1 MSNLKGLGVALVT
14 PFNEDLSIDF
24 DSLTKLV
31 EYNIANGT
39 DFLVVLGTTAE
50 TATLSKAEQAQVIEH
65 IVKVNNKRLPLV
77 LGIGGNNTL
86 AVKEQIEST
95 DLSDFEGVLSVS
107 PYYNKPNQEGI
118 YQHYKMLASTGKNII
133 IYNVPGRT
141 GQNIDAATTLRL
153 AKDFPNLFMIK
164 EASPNI
170 SQYFDILRKKTAGFS
185 LVSGDDEF
193 TLPVT
198 LAGGDGVISVIGQ
211 AYPKLFSDM
220 IKLAKESKVKEA
232 YAIHNQLVELIRLI
246 FAEGNPCG
254 VKTVLAEM
262 GIIKNHLRLPLIKAS
277 ENLQDRIKEFMLLK
291 FLFFLPL
298 FFITNGKCL
307 AQEQQG
313 QEVTEQEI
321 KETQETLTIEPKQD
335 SVNLIERL
343 KFRPKELYIPTGLMA
358 LGLISEGKTKQEVHQ
373 WRNKQ
378 IPHFRN
384 KFDDYLQ
391 FAPHVAVYGFELMGM
406 KPKTDWKN
414 RIAIHAKGHIITLGL
429 AHLMKTL
436 INNERPNGAR
446 MSFPS
451 GHTAYAFS
459 GATILAM
466 EYKDEHPWVP
476 YAAYGSAGVVGIM
489 RIANNRHYVSDVL
502 FGAGLGIL
510 SMKLAYW
517 THKYKWNKPK
527 KEKKDPFLGVVY

>member
-31 EYNIANGT
+31 EYNIVNGT

-141 GQNIDAATTLRL
+141 GQNTEAATTLRL

-170 SQYFDILRKKTAGFS
+170 SQYFDILRKKPAGFS

-262 GIIKNHLRLPLIKAS
+262 DIIKNHLRLPLIKAS
-277 ENLQDRIKEFMLLK
+277 ENLQDRIKAEMK
-291 FLFFLPL
+291 
-298 FFITNGKCL
+298 
-307 AQEQQG
+307 
-313 QEVTEQEI
+313 
-321 KETQETLTIEPKQD
+321 
-335 SVNLIERL
+335 NL
-343 KFRPKELYIPTGLMA
+343 
-358 LGLISEGKTKQEVHQ
+358 Q
-373 WRNKQ
+373 N
-378 IPHFRN
+378 
-384 KFDDYLQ
+384 
-391 FAPHVAVYGFELMGM
+391 
-406 KPKTDWKN
+406 
-414 RIAIHAKGHIITLGL
+414 
-429 AHLMKTL
+429 
-436 INNERPNGAR
+436 
-446 MSFPS
+446 
-451 GHTAYAFS
+451 
-459 GATILAM
+459 
-466 EYKDEHPWVP
+466 
-476 YAAYGSAGVVGIM
+476 
-489 RIANNRHYVSDVL
+489 
-502 FGAGLGIL
+502 
-510 SMKLAYW
+510 
-517 THKYKWNKPK
+517 
-527 KEKKDPFLGVVY
+527 

>member
-170 SQYFDILRKKTAGFS
+170 SQYFDILRKKPAGFS

-220 IKLAKESKVKEA
+220 IKLAKENKVKEA
-232 YAIHNQLVELIRLI
+232 YSIHNQLVELIRLI
-246 FAEGNPCG
+246 FVEGNPCG

-277 ENLQDRIKEFMLLK
+277 ENLQDRIKAEMK
-291 FLFFLPL
+291 
-298 FFITNGKCL
+298 
-307 AQEQQG
+307 
-313 QEVTEQEI
+313 
-321 KETQETLTIEPKQD
+321 
-335 SVNLIERL
+335 NL
-343 KFRPKELYIPTGLMA
+343 
-358 LGLISEGKTKQEVHQ
+358 
-373 WRNKQ
+373 
-378 IPHFRN
+378 
-384 KFDDYLQ
+384 
-391 FAPHVAVYGFELMGM
+391 
-406 KPKTDWKN
+406 
-414 RIAIHAKGHIITLGL
+414 
-429 AHLMKTL
+429 
-436 INNERPNGAR
+436 
-446 MSFPS
+446 
-451 GHTAYAFS
+451 
-459 GATILAM
+459 
-466 EYKDEHPWVP
+466 
-476 YAAYGSAGVVGIM
+476 
-489 RIANNRHYVSDVL
+489 
-502 FGAGLGIL
+502 
-510 SMKLAYW
+510 
-517 THKYKWNKPK
+517 
-527 KEKKDPFLGVVY
+527 

>member
-1 MSNLKGLGVALVT
+1 MSKLKGLGVALVT

-31 EYNIANGT
+31 EYNITNGT

-86 AVKEQIEST
+86 AIKEQIEST

-141 GQNIDAATTLRL
+141 GQNIEAATTLRL

-170 SQYFDILRKKTAGFS
+170 SQYFDILRKKPAGFS

-198 LAGGDGVISVIGQ
+198 LAGGEGVISVIGQ

-232 YAIHNQLVELIRLI
+232 YAIHNQLVEIIRLI

-277 ENLQDRIKEFMLLK
+277 ENLQDRIK
-291 FLFFLPL
+291 
-298 FFITNGKCL
+298 
-307 AQEQQG
+307 
-313 QEVTEQEI
+313 TEM
-321 KETQETLTIEPKQD
+321 K
-335 SVNLIERL
+335 NL
-343 KFRPKELYIPTGLMA
+343 
-358 LGLISEGKTKQEVHQ
+358 Q
-373 WRNKQ
+373 N
-378 IPHFRN
+378 
-384 KFDDYLQ
+384 
-391 FAPHVAVYGFELMGM
+391 
-406 KPKTDWKN
+406 
-414 RIAIHAKGHIITLGL
+414 
-429 AHLMKTL
+429 
-436 INNERPNGAR
+436 
-446 MSFPS
+446 
-451 GHTAYAFS
+451 
-459 GATILAM
+459 
-466 EYKDEHPWVP
+466 
-476 YAAYGSAGVVGIM
+476 
-489 RIANNRHYVSDVL
+489 
-502 FGAGLGIL
+502 
-510 SMKLAYW
+510 
-517 THKYKWNKPK
+517 
-527 KEKKDPFLGVVY
+527 

>member
-95 DLSDFEGVLSVS
+95 NLSDFEGILSVS

-170 SQYFDILRKKTAGFS
+170 SQYFDILRKKPAGFS

-277 ENLQDRIKEFMLLK
+277 ENLQDRIKAEMK
-291 FLFFLPL
+291 
-298 FFITNGKCL
+298 
-307 AQEQQG
+307 
-313 QEVTEQEI
+313 
-321 KETQETLTIEPKQD
+321 
-335 SVNLIERL
+335 NL
-343 KFRPKELYIPTGLMA
+343 
-358 LGLISEGKTKQEVHQ
+358 Q
-373 WRNKQ
+373 N
-378 IPHFRN
+378 
-384 KFDDYLQ
+384 
-391 FAPHVAVYGFELMGM
+391 
-406 KPKTDWKN
+406 
-414 RIAIHAKGHIITLGL
+414 
-429 AHLMKTL
+429 
-436 INNERPNGAR
+436 
-446 MSFPS
+446 
-451 GHTAYAFS
+451 
-459 GATILAM
+459 
-466 EYKDEHPWVP
+466 
-476 YAAYGSAGVVGIM
+476 
-489 RIANNRHYVSDVL
+489 
-502 FGAGLGIL
+502 
-510 SMKLAYW
+510 
-517 THKYKWNKPK
+517 
-527 KEKKDPFLGVVY
+527 

>member
-65 IVKVNNKRLPLV
+65 IVKVNNKILPLV

-170 SQYFDILRKKTAGFS
+170 SQYFDILRKKPAGFS

-277 ENLQDRIKEFMLLK
+277 ENLQDRIKAEMK
-291 FLFFLPL
+291 
-298 FFITNGKCL
+298 
-307 AQEQQG
+307 
-313 QEVTEQEI
+313 
-321 KETQETLTIEPKQD
+321 
-335 SVNLIERL
+335 NL
-343 KFRPKELYIPTGLMA
+343 
-358 LGLISEGKTKQEVHQ
+358 Q
-373 WRNKQ
+373 N
-378 IPHFRN
+378 
-384 KFDDYLQ
+384 
-391 FAPHVAVYGFELMGM
+391 
-406 KPKTDWKN
+406 
-414 RIAIHAKGHIITLGL
+414 
-429 AHLMKTL
+429 
-436 INNERPNGAR
+436 
-446 MSFPS
+446 
-451 GHTAYAFS
+451 
-459 GATILAM
+459 
-466 EYKDEHPWVP
+466 
-476 YAAYGSAGVVGIM
+476 
-489 RIANNRHYVSDVL
+489 
-502 FGAGLGIL
+502 
-510 SMKLAYW
+510 
-517 THKYKWNKPK
+517 
-527 KEKKDPFLGVVY
+527 

>member
-141 GQNIDAATTLRL
+141 GQNIESSTTLRL
-153 AKDFPNLFMIK
+153 TKDFPNLFMIK

-170 SQYFDILRKKTAGFS
+170 SQYFDILRKKPAGFS

-232 YAIHNQLVELIRLI
+232 YAIHNQLVEIIRLI

-277 ENLQDRIKEFMLLK
+277 ENLQDRIKAEMK
-291 FLFFLPL
+291 
-298 FFITNGKCL
+298 
-307 AQEQQG
+307 
-313 QEVTEQEI
+313 
-321 KETQETLTIEPKQD
+321 
-335 SVNLIERL
+335 NL
-343 KFRPKELYIPTGLMA
+343 
-358 LGLISEGKTKQEVHQ
+358 
-373 WRNKQ
+373 
-378 IPHFRN
+378 
-384 KFDDYLQ
+384 
-391 FAPHVAVYGFELMGM
+391 
-406 KPKTDWKN
+406 
-414 RIAIHAKGHIITLGL
+414 
-429 AHLMKTL
+429 
-436 INNERPNGAR
+436 
-446 MSFPS
+446 
-451 GHTAYAFS
+451 
-459 GATILAM
+459 
-466 EYKDEHPWVP
+466 
-476 YAAYGSAGVVGIM
+476 
-489 RIANNRHYVSDVL
+489 
-502 FGAGLGIL
+502 
-510 SMKLAYW
+510 
-517 THKYKWNKPK
+517 
-527 KEKKDPFLGVVY
+527 

>member
-170 SQYFDILRKKTAGFS
+170 SQYFDILRKKPAGFS

-232 YAIHNQLVELIRLI
+232 YIIHNQLVEIIRLI

-277 ENLQDRIKEFMLLK
+277 ENLQDRIKAEMK
-291 FLFFLPL
+291 
-298 FFITNGKCL
+298 
-307 AQEQQG
+307 
-313 QEVTEQEI
+313 
-321 KETQETLTIEPKQD
+321 
-335 SVNLIERL
+335 NL
-343 KFRPKELYIPTGLMA
+343 
-358 LGLISEGKTKQEVHQ
+358 
-373 WRNKQ
+373 
-378 IPHFRN
+378 
-384 KFDDYLQ
+384 
-391 FAPHVAVYGFELMGM
+391 
-406 KPKTDWKN
+406 
-414 RIAIHAKGHIITLGL
+414 
-429 AHLMKTL
+429 
-436 INNERPNGAR
+436 
-446 MSFPS
+446 
-451 GHTAYAFS
+451 
-459 GATILAM
+459 
-466 EYKDEHPWVP
+466 
-476 YAAYGSAGVVGIM
+476 
-489 RIANNRHYVSDVL
+489 
-502 FGAGLGIL
+502 
-510 SMKLAYW
+510 
-517 THKYKWNKPK
+517 
-527 KEKKDPFLGVVY
+527 

>member
-170 SQYFDILRKKTAGFS
+170 SQYFDILRKKPAGFS

-277 ENLQDRIKEFMLLK
+277 ENLQDRIK
-291 FLFFLPL
+291 
-298 FFITNGKCL
+298 
-307 AQEQQG
+307 
-313 QEVTEQEI
+313 TEM
-321 KETQETLTIEPKQD
+321 K
-335 SVNLIERL
+335 NL
-343 KFRPKELYIPTGLMA
+343 
-358 LGLISEGKTKQEVHQ
+358 
-373 WRNKQ
+373 
-378 IPHFRN
+378 
-384 KFDDYLQ
+384 
-391 FAPHVAVYGFELMGM
+391 
-406 KPKTDWKN
+406 
-414 RIAIHAKGHIITLGL
+414 
-429 AHLMKTL
+429 
-436 INNERPNGAR
+436 
-446 MSFPS
+446 
-451 GHTAYAFS
+451 
-459 GATILAM
+459 
-466 EYKDEHPWVP
+466 
-476 YAAYGSAGVVGIM
+476 
-489 RIANNRHYVSDVL
+489 
-502 FGAGLGIL
+502 
-510 SMKLAYW
+510 
-517 THKYKWNKPK
+517 
-527 KEKKDPFLGVVY
+527 